1 MTVGPKEQTQTVQ
14 GHFDSCM
21 CKTVGKTDIDIRKY
35 PRAMNEDLD
44 TGKIDDTKENG
55 KFCVAAL
62 APHFAHGELNN
73 SIRYFDSSV

>member
-1 MTVGPKEQTQTVQ
+1 MTVGPKEQTQTGQ

-44 TGKIDDTKENG
+44 TGKIDDTKRKW
-55 KFCVAAL
+55 KFLYSRV
-62 APHFAHGELNN
+62 G
-73 SIRYFDSSV
+73 SSLRPRRTQ